1 MKRTKIKY
9 RDLGDEVEIV
19 AIENAASTRE
29 ILKEFGKKVSD
40 RYGSGGPWYSDVG
53 YKDNEDYYFYFPFYS
68 DRPIRKRKHDFSK
81 FITTLKAAGERL
93 QRIVR
98 EEREK
103 EIKEL
108 VI

>member
-19 AIENAASTRE
+19 AIENAANTAE
-29 ILKEFGKKVSD
+29 ILEKFGKKVSD
-40 RYGSGGPWYSDVG
+40 RYLDGGNWYHHIG
-53 YKDNEDYYFYFPFYS
+53 FKDAEDYYFYFPGHMNQPGRMSKQEFG
-68 DRPIRKRKHDFSK
+68 K
-81 FITTLKAAGERL
+81 FITTLKAAGKRL

-103 EIKEL
+103 EIKEV